1 MAESILFSTAFKHS
15 YPRAR
20 ISLTRTRIHKST
32 HYLEVLY
39 DRLPIILVK
48 FLRFYFSPMLTDA
61 VFG

>member
-1 MAESILFSTAFKHS
+1 MAESILFSTVFKHS

-20 ISLTRTRIHKST
+20 TTHTHKSR

-39 DRLPIILVK
+39 DRLPDILVL

-61 VFG
+61 LFG